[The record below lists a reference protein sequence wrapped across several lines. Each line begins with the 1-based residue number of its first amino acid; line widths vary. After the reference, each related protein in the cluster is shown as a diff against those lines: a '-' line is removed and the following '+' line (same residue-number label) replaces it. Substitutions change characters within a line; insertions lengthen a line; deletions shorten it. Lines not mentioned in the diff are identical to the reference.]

1 VYASSDVN
9 PSSLG
14 NIEQNPS
21 IQSYFKFKLEKRE
34 EKKWFFFFL
43 TLSNFPNN
51 IGGDATEIEYFS
63 LREIKSN
70 KIGVLSS
77 SS

>member
-34 EKKWFFFFL
+34 EKK
-43 TLSNFPNN
+43 
-51 IGGDATEIEYFS
+51 
-63 LREIKSN
+63 
-70 KIGVLSS
+70 
-77 SS
+77 